1 MYVVSVVG
9 PDTVNTVPPNT
20 LEALLDHGEIA
31 ADTVQTG
38 LPDARATIDA
48 LAAHGILIT
57 DVTDKLVVE
66 GVASFGDSFKAML
79 DAIAGKQKQLALAN
93 A

>member
-1 MYVVSVVG
+1 VFG
-9 PDTVNTVPPNT
+9 GTVKTD
-20 LEALLDHGEIA
+20 LAGA
-31 ADTVQTG
+31 Q
-38 LPDARATIDA
+38 ATADA
-48 LAAHGILIT
+48 LAAAGISIKH
-57 DVTDKLVVE
+57 VTDKLVVE